1 MSPGQWLSRL
11 RSAATQPVAA
21 VPAVVVLALVG
32 GLLVVDRGGLR
43 GEYRALGAPWQGEPY
58 AVRVGVPHL
67 APRQP
72 APDAEL
78 GPSDVLISP
87 VLFSVRWSG
96 WWRVGR
102 AGEYRFAVDAD
113 DGAWVRLDGELVID
127 TEGRF
132 GAPVAE
138 RTVAL
143 EPGYHALDVA
153 YRQGDGESR
162 LAIGVAPVPLPPG
175 PLVVDELYSGRP
187 LAPRSVV
194 RRALSGWSRPYRQL
208 LGAALL
214 VVAAVWVVATARGTR
229 GAAALAQA
237 LDGAHQRVLASRRLR
252 AALLAGLVVAAFF
265 AALPFA
271 GTIRGGDDAVYLAA
285 ATFDEASWFFHR
297 YAHVFLVKTFV
308 LLAGGDPFLGTRLWW
323 SFAFAVTVGALA
335 VAVRSTGPGLQ
346 LPTLAVTLFVLLAQ
360 TTLLGRIGAAFADV
374 SSMLFLA
381 AAVAVWLHDVSPG
394 RPRAPGRVE
403 WHAVAVGAL
412 TVAAW
417 HAKEVGAVGFALL
430 AFYALDGGRLDLR
443 RWVRRAAGW
452 ALGAAAVLAL
462 LVLLD
467 GWLLGDFLFL
477 FDGARRAAADH
488 MNFPERMAPRAAA
501 ETWLS
506 VIWDSG
512 NLAGITMRN
521 LWLAVGAAAI
531 AAGVRRVRPELRLL
545 HLLPLAYL
553 LALIALYVR
562 LPHPFSGRMLLTIV
576 PVACLTVGLLAR
588 HAGLEEVSWRQLAA
602 PPIAVPAALVAAIL
616 SLLVIPYQIGA
627 VTAGELVP
635 AGLVG
640 RYGWS
645 PERFVSG
652 VLAPALLLG
661 AIAVFAL
668 VAASREAR
676 LAALLLVLLA
686 LFGPGFAINARAL
699 AARQAIQTG
708 DLLLYPWREFRSE
721 LDAARPRKVHLSMD
735 LYARYGMAERARSAV
750 AGLALGRGRIG
761 VGLDHALPRNVDLAI
776 GSPAAYERWRLEH
789 PGLEATAVHD
799 RADFLVLVRP
809 KPAEAP
815 DGARRGGRGA
825 AAKRPPRATRR

>member
-11 RSAATQPVAA
+11 RAAATRPVAA
-21 VPAVVVLALVG
+21 LPAVVVLVLAG

-143 EPGYHALDVA
+143 EPGYHALEVA

-175 PLVVDELYSGRP
+175 PLAVDELYAGRP

-214 VVAAVWVVATARGTR
+214 VVAAVWVAATARGTR
-229 GAAALAQA
+229 GADALARA

-271 GTIRGGDDAVYLAA
+271 GTIRGGDDAVYLSA

-297 YAHVFLVKTFV
+297 YAHVFLVKAFV
-308 LLAGGDPFLGTRLWW
+308 VLAGGDPFLGTRLWW

-335 VAVRSTGPGLQ
+335 LAVRSTGPGLQ
-346 LPTLAVTLFVLLAQ
+346 LPTFAVTLFVLLAQ
-360 TTLLGRIGAAFADV
+360 TTLLGRIGAAFSDV
-374 SSMLFLA
+374 SSMMFVA
-381 AAVAVWLHDVSPG
+381 AAVAVWMHDVSPG
-394 RPRAPGRVE
+394 RPRAAGRFE

-443 RWVRRAAGW
+443 RWARRAVGW
-452 ALGAAAVLAL
+452 LLGAAAVLGA

-467 GWLLGDFLFL
+467 GWLLGDLLFL

-488 MNFPERMAPRAAA
+488 MNFPERMAPRGAA

-545 HLLPLAYL
+545 HLLPIAYL

-576 PVACLTVGLLAR
+576 PVACLAVGLLAR
-588 HAGLEEVSWRQLAA
+588 HAGLEEIPWRRLAT
-602 PPIAVPAALVAAIL
+602 PRIAVPAALVAAIL
-616 SLLVIPYQIGA
+616 SLLVIPFQLGA
-627 VTAGELVP
+627 VGAAEVVP

-661 AIAVFAL
+661 AVATFAL

-686 LFGPGFAINARAL
+686 LFGPGFAVNARAL

-750 AGLALGRGRIG
+750 AGLALGRERIG
-761 VGLDHALPRNVDLAI
+761 VGLDHALPRDVDLAI
-776 GSPAAYERWRLEH
+776 GSPAAYERWRLEQ
-789 PGLEATAVHD
+789 PGLAATAVRD
-799 RADFLVLVRP
+799 RAGFLVLVRP

-815 DGARRGGRGA
+815 GGARRGGRGGV
-825 AAKRPPRATRR
+825 AKRSPRATRP